1 MSKINIE
8 YFGLERTKLK
18 KCAGCGKD
26 KVIWKNHEGEKF
38 CQQCWHEK
46 KPVKF
51 PKQSKAIKPV
61 SDKKKVQDQ
70 LYSVMRKKFLM
81 LPENSTCR
89 GKIPAVCS
97 GGFQQDLT
105 VHHTKGRGKYYLDTT
120 TWIPLCMTCHEFV
133 ERNPEK
139 AKDLGLSFSRLE
151 KE

>member
-1 MSKINIE
+1 MKDYTVE
-8 YFGLERTKLK
+8 FFGMDRTKLK

-26 KVIWKNHEGEKF
+26 KIIWKNFEGEKF

-51 PKQSKAIKPV
+51 LKQSKAIKPV
-61 SDKKKVQDQ
+61 SDKKKVQDV
-70 LYSVMRKKFLM
+70 LYSKLRKQYLE

-89 GKIPAVCS
+89 GKLPGVCQ

-105 VHHTKGRGKYYLDTT
+105 IHHTRGRGKYYLDQK
-120 TWIPLCMTCHEFV
+120 TWVPLCIKCHEFV
-133 ERNPEK
+133 ELNPEK
-139 AKDLGLSFSRLE
+139 ARDLGLSFSRLE

>member
-8 YFGLERTKLK
+8 YFGLEKTKLK